1 MGKNKKKRKDRRV
14 KSDERAAPKDHGVN
28 TSDDEKKQEASVI
41 DVSRTTKN
49 ESSGEASTSTGGKRI
64 HSVPEEHS
72 KSSKKRKSAPK
83 VLDSPVEEQD
93 DKGKNWLSSILEL
106 VCMIRSRLDQFS
118 YDLSWSI
125 FVPDLPHVVD
135 KMSIHG
141 GRPAGVTS

>member
-14 KSDERAAPKDHGVN
+14 KSDERAASKDHGVIASN
-28 TSDDEKKQEASVI
+28 DEKKQEASVI
-41 DVSRTTKN
+41 DVSRNKN
-49 ESSGEASTSTGGKRI
+49 ESSGEGSTSTGGKRG
-64 HSVPEEHS
+64 HSVPEGHS
-72 KSSKKRKSAPK
+72 KSSKKQKPAPE
-83 VLDSPVEEQD
+83 VVDPPEEGQD
-93 DKGKNWLSSILEL
+93 GKGKNWLSSKPQL